1 MDFIIPG
8 NPSIRQKEFLTAEG
22 RYIAY
27 GGARGG
33 GKSWAVRVKAALLAL
48 RYAGIKILIVRR
60 TYPELRENHILPL
73 MSLLKGI
80 STYRDID
87 KSMTFPTGSRI
98 KFGYCDSDR
107 DLLQYQGQEYD
118 VVFIDEATQFQ
129 ENFFDTIKAC
139 VRGAND
145 FPKRIYLT
153 CNPGGVGHAWVKR
166 LFIDREYKDAESPAD
181 YTFIKATVYDNPAL
195 LDNDPDYIRVLE
207 TLPDE
212 VREAWLNGNWDV
224 YAGQYFTEFKREV
237 HVIEPF
243 VIPDWWQRYFV
254 MDYGLDMFAGYWV
267 AVDAEGMEYI
277 YREVYKP
284 NLIISDMIAEIKAYD
299 DKITSYYAPPD
310 MWNRRQDTGESV
322 AERALK
328 SGIYFN
334 KVSNDRVMGFMTVK
348 EHLKVYD
355 DKFGEPCSR
364 LRIFENCLNLIRCI
378 PLVQYSDKNPNDVST
393 EPHNLT
399 HSIDAL
405 RYFCSARTQAAEK
418 PKPEPKHNFEFEK
431 PKPNPLGAGQRIRV
445 I

>member
-8 NPSIRQKEFLTAEG
+8 NPSERQKEFLTAEG

-80 STYRDID
+80 AAYRDID

-166 LFIDREYKDAESPAD
+166 LFIDREYKDAELPAD
-181 YTFIKATVYDNPAL
+181 YAFIKATVYDNPAL

-207 TLPDE
+207 TLPDD

-224 YAGQYFTEFKREV
+224 YAGQYFTEFKRDL
-237 HVIEPF
+237 HVIEHF
-243 VIPDWWQRYFV
+243 IIPDWWQRYFV

-277 YREVYKP
+277 YREIYKP

-299 DKITSYYAPPD
+299 DNVYSYYAPPD

-328 SGIYFN
+328 AGIYFN
-334 KVSNDRVMGFMTVK
+334 KVSNDRIMGFMTVK
-348 EHLKVYD
+348 EHLKVFN
-355 DKFGEPCSR
+355 DKFGEPCAK
-364 LRIFENCLNLIRCI
+364 LRIFNNCLNLIRCI

-393 EPHNLT
+393 EPHEIT
-399 HSIDAL
+399 HSVDAL
-405 RYFCSARTQAAEK
+405 RYFCAARTQAAEK
-418 PKPEPKHNFEFEK
+418 PKPEPKYNFEFEK
-431 PKPNPLGAGQRIRV
+431 PKPNPLGAGQKIRV